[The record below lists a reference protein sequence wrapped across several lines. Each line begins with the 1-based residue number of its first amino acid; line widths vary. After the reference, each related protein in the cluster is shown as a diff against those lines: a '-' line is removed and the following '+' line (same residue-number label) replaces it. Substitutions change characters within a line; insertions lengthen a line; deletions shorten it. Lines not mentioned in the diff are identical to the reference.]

1 MNCYEI
7 QDAFGLDNLKKAQ
20 RPDPKPG
27 AGQVLVKV
35 KAVSINFRDILM
47 VRGHYNPRQPL
58 PLIPFSDGSGEV
70 VAVGDGVTR
79 FAAGD
84 RVCNTFFQEW
94 IDGTPSPELVT
105 RSSMGS
111 PLDGMLTEY
120 IVLNEHGLVKLPD
133 HLSYE
138 EGATLPCA
146 AVTAWSCLFR
156 HGDVKPGD
164 SVLALGTGGV
174 SIFTLQLAKMAGAEV
189 IITSSS
195 DEKLA
200 RAKDLG
206 AAHGINYKGNDKWFK
221 DVRAATDGRG
231 VDHVVEVGGVGTLE
245 NSLKST
251 RMGGH
256 VSMVGVLSG
265 PQAPLNLTLIL
276 MNDIRVQGVFVGPR
290 KCFEDLNR
298 ALTQH
303 QIKPVVDKTFAFDD
317 AREAIEYVGNGSHF
331 GKVVITVND

>member
-7 QDAFGLDNLKKAQ
+7 QEAFGLENLNQ
-20 RPDPKPG
+20 TERTDPTAGP
-27 AGQVLVKV
+27 GQVLIKV

-58 PLIPFSDGSGEV
+58 PLIPFSDGAGEV
-70 VAVGDGVTR
+70 VAIGEGVTR
-79 FAAGD
+79 FEVGD
-84 RVCNTFFQEW
+84 RVANCFFQGW
-94 IDGTPSPELVT
+94 PDGTPTPENVT
-105 RSSMGS
+105 GTSMGS
-111 PLDGMLTEY
+111 PLDGMLTEL
-120 IVLNEHGLVKLPD
+120 VALNEEGVVKLPE
-133 HLSYE
+133 HLSFE

-156 HGDVKPGD
+156 HGSLKPGD
-164 SVLALGTGGV
+164 TVLALGTGGV
-174 SIFTLQLAKMAGAEV
+174 SIFTLQLAKMAGAKV

-200 RAKDLG
+200 RAKELG
-206 AAHGINYKGNDKWFK
+206 ADHGVNYKEDEKWAK
-221 DVRAATDGRG
+221 AVRKLTGGRG
-231 VDHVVEVGGVGTLE
+231 VDHVVEVGGVGTLD

-256 VSMVGVLSG
+256 VSLVGILSG
-265 PQAPLNLTLIL
+265 GQAQVNLTSVL

-290 KCFEDLNR
+290 KCFEDLNA
-298 ALTQH
+298 ALTTH
-303 QIKPVVDKTFAFDD
+303 QIKPVVDKTFAYTD
-317 AREAIEYVGNGSHF
+317 ARDAIEYVANGSHF

>member
-7 QDAFGLDNLKKAQ
+7 QEAFGLENLNVAE

-27 AGQVLVKV
+27 PGEVLINV
-35 KAVSINFRDILM
+35 KAVSINFRDLLM

-70 VAVGDGVTR
+70 IEVGEGVSRVAVGD
-79 FAAGD
+79 
-84 RVCNTFFQEW
+84 RVANCFFQGW
-94 IDGTPSPELVT
+94 ADGTPTPESVAST
-105 RSSMGS
+105 SMGS
-111 PLDGMLTEY
+111 PLDGMLTERV
-120 IVLNEHGLVKLPD
+120 VLNENGVVKLPD
-133 HLSYE
+133 HLSFE

-156 HGDVKPGD
+156 HGDLKPGD
-164 SVLALGTGGV
+164 TVLALGTGGV
-174 SIFTLQLAKMAGAEV
+174 SIFTLQLAHMAGAEV

-195 DEKLA
+195 NEKLERAKELGANHGVNYKDDEKW
-200 RAKDLG
+200 AKTVKSITG
-206 AAHGINYKGNDKWFK
+206 
-221 DVRAATDGRG
+221 GRG

-245 NSLKST
+245 NSIRAT

-256 VSMVGVLSG
+256 ISLVGILSG
-265 PQAPLNLTLIL
+265 GQAPLNLTSVL

-298 ALTQH
+298 ALAQH
-303 QIKPVVDKTFAFDD
+303 QIKPIIDKVFPFAEARD
-317 AREAIEYVGNGSHF
+317 ALEYVGSGSHF

>member
-7 QDAFGLDNLKKAQ
+7 QEAFGIENLNKTE

-27 AGQVLVKV
+27 AGEVLIKV
-35 KAVSINFRDILM
+35 KAVSVNFRDILM

-58 PLIPFSDGSGEV
+58 PLIPFSDGCGEV
-70 VAVGDGVTR
+70 VEVGDGVTLV
-79 FAAGD
+79 AAGD

-94 IDGTPSPELVT
+94 PDGTPSSELVS

-120 IVLNEHGLVKLPD
+120 IVLNENGVVKLPD
-133 HLSYE
+133 HLSFE

-164 SVLALGTGGV
+164 KVLALGTGGV

-195 DEKLA
+195 DEKLE
-200 RAKDLG
+200 RAKALG
-206 AAHGINYKGNDKWFK
+206 ASHGINYTDNEKWFK
-221 DVRAATDGRG
+221 DVRAATGGTG
-231 VDHVVEVGGVGTLE
+231 VDHVVEVGGVGTFE

-256 VSMVGVLSG
+256 VSMVGILSG
-265 PQAPLNLTLIL
+265 AKAPINLTLIL

-290 KCFEDLNR
+290 KCFEDLNE
-298 ALTQH
+298 ALTHH
-303 QIKPVVDKTFAFDD
+303 QIKPIVDKTFAFDD
-317 AREAIEYVGNGSHF
+317 AREAIEYVGGGNHF